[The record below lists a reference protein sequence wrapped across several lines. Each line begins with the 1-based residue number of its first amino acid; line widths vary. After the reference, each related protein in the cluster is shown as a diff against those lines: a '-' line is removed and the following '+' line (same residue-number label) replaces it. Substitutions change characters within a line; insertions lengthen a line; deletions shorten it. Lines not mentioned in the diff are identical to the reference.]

1 MVWKISSNSSKRNLS
16 CVTTSANSDNS
27 SAVSSAWLRR
37 ISIST
42 LITPQILPLT
52 HTCRLF
58 RFCLWL
64 THSVSSVSH
73 RLRLFS
79 LSRILPFQF
88 IWLFMPWASQLF
100 WEMMQSRFPFKL
112 VVEKKMDRLQKNIH
126 LLLSSSLFT
135 HSPKIS
141 LRPVTT
147 KFSSL
152 SFQI

>member
-1 MVWKISSNSSKRNLS
+1 M
-16 CVTTSANSDNS
+16 
-27 SAVSSAWLRR
+27 
-37 ISIST
+37 
-42 LITPQILPLT
+42 PLT

-135 HSPKIS
+135 HSS
-141 LRPVTT
+141 LCSSSFSITLFFSCLSLFFASFPLSTHLLKTPMVDIGWKTT
-147 KFSSL
+147 IAYRSL
-152 SFQI
+152 C